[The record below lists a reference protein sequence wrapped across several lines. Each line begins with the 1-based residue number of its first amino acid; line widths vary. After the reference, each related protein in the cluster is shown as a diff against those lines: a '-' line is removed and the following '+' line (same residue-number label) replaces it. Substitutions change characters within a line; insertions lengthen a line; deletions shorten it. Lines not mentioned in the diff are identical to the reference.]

1 MHDTLSEECKVAKR
15 ALSILRKRG
24 FYFTLAKSSV
34 IGSPPETT
42 GLIGSEADSIVR
54 SLSKRCLHREEFCL
68 FERFG
73 DT

>member
-1 MHDTLSEECKVAKR
+1 M
-15 ALSILRKRG
+15 
-24 FYFTLAKSSV
+24 

-42 GLIGSEADSIVR
+42 GLIGSEADSVVR

-73 DT
+73 DTGVKSGPMSERKVVNVNLKAKNESITPIII

>member
-1 MHDTLSEECKVAKR
+1 MRSVRKRKGLSAFLE
-15 ALSILRKRG
+15 KRG

-42 GLIGSEADSIVR
+42 GLIGSDADFVVR

>member
-1 MHDTLSEECKVAKR
+1 M
-15 ALSILRKRG
+15 
-24 FYFTLAKSSV
+24 
-34 IGSPPETT
+34 GSPPGTT